1 MPPAKKRRVA
11 AEIAAAKNTLAQQD
25 QNTSHETT
33 TDIMVDDPSHPVD
46 PITSDLQ
53 HMHRE
58 TTDTLLND
66 LNLLKNT
73 ASGKEREELVLTVSV
88 GLSTLK
94 LLQRQITLRV
104 ERHHAAIAKQ
114 EREKVESCSL
124 LLQNLQYERNY
135 LQREIEELRGWK
147 AKDLET
153 MACDELGLDVK
164 TLEAEQKMAKDG
176 EGDVPMAD
184 AQRRITTPEEAI
196 DAYLFGDE
204 ETSKLS
210 HRDPSNHER
219 ILAKLE
225 EDAAARSSLVDQL
238 SRSKSELKELQRK
251 REELRGFL
259 LRIPKK
265 LGEMEKMG
273 ESLNGFFAGCK
284 GEWFCQDASGAST
297 SIDVENKIQAANRLV
312 CSPSL
317 ERTRRFQLAQSNL
330 ASPLYVLFV
339 QLSGYIDAWSTVDH
353 LEEAERKT
361 CDLGEFVGGDGM
373 NVVAVPDS
381 SSETGSVE
389 DSASGNRWNVELT
402 ISTVNLLPAEIATLL
417 GRTTKAGGECI
428 KIVFSYDSN
437 QGVVRARIASEKNKM
452 REDDLLDN
460 LFPGDDGLVS
470 PNVPLTLLKRQEEV
484 DSDDA
489 NSSSR
494 NATCDGDGD
503 NQHGGK
509 PYHWC
514 QVLSGLNFPPP
525 SSRESNGNPF
535 QINVCTKALF
545 RQLLRRIRA
554 RRSLSALLD
563 FLGKR
568 GQISNLPIHP
578 AFRRDEVS
586 AHSPQCKA
594 KVVSWVEEKG
604 NGNNGV
610 SYPPTMKRYVA
621 TIKRKSST
629 LKAVV
634 VIDTQN
640 YPAEPPIWSLQNE
653 DGSLTGSASSWGEQ
667 HGTLSSLQE
676 SNHNQGG
683 GKAPPLFDA
692 ALHRIETHVNTD
704 LDQFVS
710 QGVET
715 TYDWILLHQLVD
727 IVSCWDELMS
737 VGEGN
742 GGRGNEDG
750 RRRRRGKD
758 RRLVGFGEQSPFF
771 YYRNGL

>member
-1 MPPAKKRRVA
+1 MTTPPTPS
-11 AEIAAAKNTLAQQD
+11 I
-25 QNTSHETT
+25 
-33 TDIMVDDPSHPVD
+33 PSHPTCNACIAKR
-46 PITSDLQ
+46 P
-53 HMHRE
+53 
-58 TTDTLLND
+58 TLSSTIS
-66 LNLLKNT
+66 NLLKNT
-73 ASGKEREELVLTVSV
+73 ASGNEREDLVLTVSI

-94 LLQRQITLRV
+94 LLRRQITLRI
-104 ERHHAAIAKQ
+104 ERHHAAIARQ

-147 AKDLET
+147 AHDLET

-164 TLEAEQKMAKDG
+164 TLEVAEQSVAKDG
-176 EGDVPMAD
+176 GGDVPMTD
-184 AQRRITTPEEAI
+184 SQRRIATPEEAV
-196 DAYLFGDE
+196 DAYLFGQE
-204 ETSKLS
+204 EASKLS

-219 ILAKLE
+219 ILAKLK

-238 SRSKSELKELQRK
+238 ARSKSELKELQRK

-265 LGEMEKMG
+265 LGEIEKMG

-297 SIDVENKIQAANRLV
+297 SIDVENKIQAANRL
-312 CSPSL
+312 
-317 ERTRRFQLAQSNL
+317 
-330 ASPLYVLFV
+330 
-339 QLSGYIDAWSTVDH
+339 LSGYIDAWSTVDH
-353 LEEAERKT
+353 LEEAERET
-361 CDLGEFVGGDGM
+361 SDLGEFVGGDGM

-381 SSETGSVE
+381 SSGTGSVE
-389 DSASGNRWNVELT
+389 EGTSCNCWNVELT

-428 KIVFSYDSN
+428 KIVFSYDLH
-437 QGVVRARIASEKNKM
+437 QGVVRARIASEKN
-452 REDDLLDN
+452 
-460 LFPGDDGLVS
+460 
-470 PNVPLTLLKRQEEV
+470 
-484 DSDDA
+484 
-489 NSSSR
+489 
-494 NATCDGDGD
+494 
-503 NQHGGK
+503 
-509 PYHWC
+509 
-514 QVLSGLNFPPP
+514 
-525 SSRESNGNPF
+525 
-535 QINVCTKALF
+535 
-545 RQLLRRIRA
+545 
-554 RRSLSALLD
+554 
-563 FLGKR
+563 
-568 GQISNLPIHP
+568 
-578 AFRRDEVS
+578 
-586 AHSPQCKA
+586 
-594 KVVSWVEEKG
+594 
-604 NGNNGV
+604 
-610 SYPPTMKRYVA
+610 
-621 TIKRKSST
+621 
-629 LKAVV
+629 
-634 VIDTQN
+634 
-640 YPAEPPIWSLQNE
+640 
-653 DGSLTGSASSWGEQ
+653 GSLTGSASSWGEQ

-676 SNHNQGG
+676 SNLNQGG

>member
-1 MPPAKKRRVA
+1 
-11 AEIAAAKNTLAQQD
+11 
-25 QNTSHETT
+25 
-33 TDIMVDDPSHPVD
+33 
-46 PITSDLQ
+46 
-53 HMHRE
+53 
-58 TTDTLLND
+58 
-66 LNLLKNT
+66 
-73 ASGKEREELVLTVSV
+73 
-88 GLSTLK
+88 
-94 LLQRQITLRV
+94 
-104 ERHHAAIAKQ
+104 
-114 EREKVESCSL
+114 
-124 LLQNLQYERNY
+124 
-135 LQREIEELRGWK
+135 
-147 AKDLET
+147 

-164 TLEAEQKMAKDG
+164 TLEVAEQSVAKDG
-176 EGDVPMAD
+176 GGDVPMTD
-184 AQRRITTPEEAI
+184 SQRRIATPEEAV
-196 DAYLFGDE
+196 DAYLFGQE
-204 ETSKLS
+204 EASKLS

-219 ILAKLE
+219 ILAKLK

-238 SRSKSELKELQRK
+238 ARSKSELKELQRK

-265 LGEMEKMG
+265 LGEIEKMG

-297 SIDVENKIQAANRLV
+297 SIDVENKIQAANRL
-312 CSPSL
+312 
-317 ERTRRFQLAQSNL
+317 
-330 ASPLYVLFV
+330 
-339 QLSGYIDAWSTVDH
+339 LSGYIDAWSTVDH
-353 LEEAERKT
+353 LEEAERET
-361 CDLGEFVGGDGM
+361 SDLGEFVGGDGM

-381 SSETGSVE
+381 SSGTGSVE
-389 DSASGNRWNVELT
+389 EGTSCNCWNVELT

-428 KIVFSYDSN
+428 KIVFSYDLH
-437 QGVVRARIASEKNKM
+437 QGVVRARIASEKS
-452 REDDLLDN
+452 DDV
-460 LFPGDDGLVS
+460 LVS
-470 PNVPLTLLKRQEEV
+470 PNVPLTLLKHQEEV

-494 NATCDGDGD
+494 NASCDGDGD
-503 NQHGGK
+503 NQRAGK

-568 GQISNLPIHP
+568 GQISSLPIHP
-578 AFRRDEVS
+578 A
-586 AHSPQCKA
+586 
-594 KVVSWVEEKG
+594 KVISWVEEKG
-604 NGNNGV
+604 NSNNGV

-629 LKAVV
+629 LKAIV

-640 YPAEPPIWSLQNE
+640 YPAEPPIC
-653 DGSLTGSASSWGEQ
+653 ASSWGEQ

-676 SNHNQGG
+676 SNLNQGG